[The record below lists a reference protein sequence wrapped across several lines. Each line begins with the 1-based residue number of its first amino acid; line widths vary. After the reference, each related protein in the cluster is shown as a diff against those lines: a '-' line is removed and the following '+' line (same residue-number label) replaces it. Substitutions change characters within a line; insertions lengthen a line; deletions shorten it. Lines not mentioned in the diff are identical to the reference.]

1 MMNTL
6 KTRIPMLALAGF
18 LVIAIAGTA
27 QAGGNY
33 KKDPKANVVT
43 ALKANGKFST
53 LVTAVNASG
62 LVKTL
67 KGPGPYTVFAP
78 DDEAFAKL
86 PKGAL
91 DELLKDKAKLKS
103 VLLFH
108 VVSGELM
115 PSDLEQRFGPR
126 HETDVDRNES
136 LMTANGK
143 ELPVKVNPHTE
154 TYYVGQAKII
164 GPPIKTGNGIIYT
177 ISEVLMPPGQ

>member
-1 MMNTL
+1 MNTF

-18 LVIAIAGTA
+18 LVIAIAGAA

-33 KKDPKANVVT
+33 KKDSKANVVT
-43 ALKANGKFST
+43 ALKAHGKFST
-53 LVTAVNASG
+53 LVTAVKAAG
-62 LVKTL
+62 LAKTL

-108 VVSGELM
+108 VVSGELT
-115 PSDLEQRFGPR
+115 PSELEHQFGPR
-126 HETDVDRNES
+126 HEADVIRHED
-136 LMTANGK
+136 LTTANG
-143 ELPVKVNPHTE
+143 EKVPMEVHSGVYYIGKARNLGDPIHTGHGIF
-154 TYYVGQAKII
+154 YYID
-164 GPPIKTGNGIIYT
+164 
-177 ISEVLMPPGQ
+177 EVLMPPSQ